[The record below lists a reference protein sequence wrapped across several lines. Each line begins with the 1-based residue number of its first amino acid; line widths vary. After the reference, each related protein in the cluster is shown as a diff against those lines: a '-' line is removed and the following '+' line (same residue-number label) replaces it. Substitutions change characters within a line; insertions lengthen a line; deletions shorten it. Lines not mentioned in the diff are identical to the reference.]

1 MENGIPPPLRPE
13 DSRPECADQC
23 WEKCLSRK
31 DFECC
36 QTADFGGKTLIVYG
50 HSVDGCRDVF
60 NFFIKEKRKIYC
72 RLCFFRGAVL
82 GFKEKFIRTCCI
94 FFSPALFF
102 FFFVGALL
110 V

>member
-50 HSVDGCRDVF
+50 HSVDGYRDVF
-60 NFFIKEKRKIYC
+60 NFFIKKKREKYIVAFVSSEVRSW
-72 RLCFFRGAVL
+72 VL
-82 GFKEKFIRTCCI
+82 KK
-94 FFSPALFF
+94 SL
-102 FFFVGALL
+102 
-110 V
+110 